1 MTVFCQLSVLYSTVT
16 RDVDIFVLSFFTL
29 YIIIVVYICMCCK
42 AYNKYCSIRNM
53 ASYLLWKRFPLQH
66 TALDTAVALFCHCL
80 VCDVVNCTILN
91 TTNWKLL
98 HDKDQYD
105 SVTDREIHV
114 DMVAR
119 FDG

>member
-16 RDVDIFVLSFFTL
+16 RDVDILCLVFHSLHYYRCIYACV
-29 YIIIVVYICMCCK
+29 
-42 AYNKYCSIRNM
+42 AR
-53 ASYLLWKRFPLQH
+53 QH

-91 TTNWKLL
+91 TTKWKLL